1 MILAEFCGCGSLKIR
16 GNCTSKNCTEH
27 KRSLVDEATYS
38 QIEYIKNLAEKLNE
52 NLEIDF
58 SILSKHEASR
68 IIKELSERVENEIK

>member
-1 MILAEFCGCGSLKIR
+1 MILAEFCRCGSLKIR

-38 QIEYIKNLAEKLNE
+38 QIDYIKSLAEKLNKG
-52 NLEIDF
+52 LEIDF

-68 IIKELSERVENEIK
+68 IIKELSAQLENDI